1 MFKDKYVICGYAV
14 MTGYRNLKKL
24 FNRVLQRFDEHP
36 LLFLR
41 SFT

>member
-1 MFKDKYVICGYAV
+1 MFKDKYVNLWLRF
-14 MTGYRNLKKL
+14 MTGHRNLKKP
-24 FNRVLQRFDEHP
+24 FNRVLQRFDEYP